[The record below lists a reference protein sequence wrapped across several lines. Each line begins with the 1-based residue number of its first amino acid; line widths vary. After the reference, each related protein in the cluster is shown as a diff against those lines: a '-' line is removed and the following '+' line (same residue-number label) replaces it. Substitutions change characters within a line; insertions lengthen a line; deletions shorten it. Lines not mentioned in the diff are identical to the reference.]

1 MHLNLNHDINSV
13 KIIYKSYLQKDFNG
27 GIYQNEIIGPIE
39 KFNVNSEQKRAFQI
53 IAFKSLQIMLQVH
66 LMIN

>member
-27 GIYQNEIIGPIE
+27 GIYQNEIIGPNE
-39 KFNVNSEQKRAFQI
+39 KFNVNSEQKEP
-53 IAFKSLQIMLQVH
+53 FKSLHSNHCRSCCKSI
-66 LMIN
+66 